1 MAVTIKDV
9 ANEANVSIATVSHVI
24 NKTRYVSED
33 VTARV
38 LNAIEKLGYYPNHL
52 VAGLRGKKTHTVGLV
67 LPSISNETFGLL
79 VERIQKILFRF
90 GYNLIICNTSYDAV
104 LEQDAFD
111 TLLMKK
117 TDAIIAIPTSSNGDK
132 LKKIKEMGI
141 PVVLVDRIIDDIPM
155 DTVRIDNFKGSY
167 DIISHLIGLGHRS
180 IGYIDRKVDQSHS
193 LEQKMGYKQALEDHG
208 ITYDPANV
216 IHSRGYDYKSGIE
229 AVKKLL
235 QKNPNI
241 TAVSAYYDIIAFGA
255 MRGLLDMG
263 YRIPEDI
270 SVVGYD
276 GMPFTAA
283 SSPRLTT
290 VHYPVNKLAKE
301 TCNLVMKRLEQKDAR
316 EEREADIEKEDVVL
330 IPKIIIRES
339 TGPARK

>member
-24 NKTRYVSED
+24 NKTRYVSDD

-38 LNAIEKLGYYPNHL
+38 LNAIENLGYYPNHL
-52 VAGLRGKKTHTVGLV
+52 VAGLRGKKTYTVGLV

-79 VERIQKILFRF
+79 VERIQKILFKF
-90 GYNLIICNTSYDAV
+90 GYNLIICNTSYDTV

-117 TDAIIAIPTSSNGDK
+117 TDAIIAIPTSSDGDK

-141 PVVLVDRIIDDIPM
+141 PVVLVDRSINDIKM

-167 DIISHLIGLGHRS
+167 DMICHLIALGHRS

-193 LEQKMGYKQALEDHG
+193 LEQKMGYKKALEDHG
-208 ITYDPANV
+208 IPYNPENV
-216 IHSRGYDYKSGIE
+216 VHSSGYDYKSGSD
-229 AVKKLL
+229 AVKRLL

-241 TAVSAYYDIIAFGA
+241 TAVSAYYDIVAFGA

-270 SVVGYD
+270 SIVGYD

-290 VHYPVNKLAKE
+290 VLYPVNKLAKE
-301 TCNLVMKRLEQKDAR
+301 TCNLVIKRLEQKDAR
-316 EEREADIEKEDVVL
+316 EEKESDIV
-330 IPKIIIRES
+330 IMPKLIIRES
-339 TGPARK
+339 IGPARI